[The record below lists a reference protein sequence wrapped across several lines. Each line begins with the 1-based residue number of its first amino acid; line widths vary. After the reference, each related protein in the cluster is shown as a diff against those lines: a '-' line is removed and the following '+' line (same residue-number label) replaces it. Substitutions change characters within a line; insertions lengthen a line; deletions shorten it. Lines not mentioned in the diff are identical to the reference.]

1 MKKPTAESCLRCR
14 RLSVYRLRRDKRRRL
29 FRLRRRRK
37 LAQCGGRFV
46 LLTAPECFSLSGRD
60 AARLVEFVRK
70 LRQVVLPGFGRV
82 EIKFSHTEKMAADGT
97 LYFLANLEQIRQL
110 YPKVSFSMRPPSD
123 AVAAQVLQHVGIA
136 RILGGHRPQKKP
148 LHPSVRHWYKAAGN
162 NVDASEAQDV
172 FGSFEGRITPE
183 LSRSVYK
190 GVSEAMTNCFHHA
203 YADNTLPLH
212 LCKWWLFSREDK
224 GELHVVFCDLGI
236 GIPRSLFRE
245 DEKVEKGWI
254 EYLKTWLAERVS
266 DWRQADDA
274 LKIKAAIEIGQT
286 RTRKPN
292 RGKGLKQM
300 VGFLDAI
307 GNNAAKVTIYSG
319 SGVYRRMPKKGRPQ
333 EFTHALSDKKTA
345 ILGTMISWSIPLPEK
360 DDTL

>member
-1 MKKPTAESCLRCR
+1 M
-14 RLSVYRLRRDKRRRL
+14 
-29 FRLRRRRK
+29 RLRRRQQ
-37 LAQCGGRFV
+37 LAQYGGRFIP
-46 LLTAPECFSLSGRD
+46 LTAPECFSLSGKD

-70 LRQVVLPGFGRV
+70 LRQAVLPGFGRV

-97 LYFLANLEQIRQL
+97 LYFLANLEQMRLL

-148 LHPSVRHWYKAAGN
+148 LHPSVRHWYKASGN
-162 NVDASEAQDV
+162 NVDTSEAQNV

-183 LSRSVYK
+183 LSKSVYK
-190 GVSEAMTNCFHHA
+190 GVSEAMTNCCHHA
-203 YADNTLPLH
+203 YADHALPPH
-212 LCKWWLFSREDK
+212 LRKWWLFSREDK

-245 DEKVEKGWI
+245 DEKVAQDWMER
-254 EYLKTWLAERVS
+254 LKSWLAERIT

-274 LKIKAAIEIGQT
+274 LKIKAAVEIGQT
-286 RTRKPN
+286 RTGLPH

-300 VGFLDAI
+300 VGFLDEI
-307 GNNAAKVTIYSG
+307 GNNSAKVTIYSG
-319 SGVYRRMPKKGRPQ
+319 GGVYRRMPKKGRPQ
-333 EFTHALSDKKTA
+333 EFTHALSDKKNA
-345 ILGTMISWSIPLPEK
+345 ISGTMISWSIPLPDKEAI
-360 DDTL
+360 L

>member
-1 MKKPTAESCLRCR
+1 M
-14 RLSVYRLRRDKRRRL
+14 
-29 FRLRRRRK
+29 RLRRRQQ
-37 LAQCGGRFV
+37 LAQYGGRFIP
-46 LLTAPECFSLSGRD
+46 LTAPECFSLSGKD

-70 LRQVVLPGFGRV
+70 LRQAVLPGFGRM

-97 LYFLANLEQIRQL
+97 LYFLANLEQMRLL

-136 RILGGHRPQKKP
+136 RILGGHRMQKKP
-148 LHPSVRHWYKAAGN
+148 LHPLVRHWYKASGN
-162 NVDASEAQDV
+162 NVDASEAQNV

-183 LSRSVYK
+183 LFRSVYK

-203 YADNTLPLH
+203 YADHSLPPH

-245 DEKVEKGWI
+245 DEKVARDWMER
-254 EYLKTWLAERVS
+254 LKSWLAERVT

-274 LKIKAAIEIGQT
+274 LKIKAAVEIGQT
-286 RTRKPN
+286 RTGLPH

-307 GNNAAKVTIYSG
+307 GNNSAKVTIYSG
-319 SGVYRRMPKKGRPQ
+319 GGVYRRMPKKGRPQ
-333 EFTHALSDKKTA
+333 EFTHALSDKKTT
-345 ILGTMISWSIPLPEK
+345 ISGTMISWSIPLPEK

>member
-1 MKKPTAESCLRCR
+1 MKKTNFKLRCR
-14 RLSVYRLRRDKRRRL
+14 QRRLSNTRRRRDKHRRL
-29 FRLRRRRK
+29 LRIRRK
-37 LAQCGGRFV
+37 QQLGQCGGRLV
-46 LLTAPECFSLSGRD
+46 RLTAPECFSLSGKD

-70 LRQVVLPGFGRV
+70 LRQAVLPGFGRV

-97 LYFLANLEQIRQL
+97 LYFLANLEQMRLL
-110 YPKVSFSMRPPSD
+110 YP
-123 AVAAQVLQHVGIA
+123 VAARVLQHVGIA
-136 RILGGHRPQKKP
+136 RILGGHRMQKKP
-148 LHPSVRHWYKAAGN
+148 LHPSVRHWYKASGN
-162 NVDASEAQDV
+162 NVDASEAQNV

-203 YADNTLPLH
+203 YTDHSLPPH

-345 ILGTMISWSIPLPEK
+345 ISGTMISWSIPLPEK